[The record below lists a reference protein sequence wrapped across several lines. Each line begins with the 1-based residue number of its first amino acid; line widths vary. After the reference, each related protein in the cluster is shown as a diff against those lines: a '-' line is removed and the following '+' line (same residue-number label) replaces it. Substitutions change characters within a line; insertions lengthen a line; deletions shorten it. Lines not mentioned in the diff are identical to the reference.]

1 VKALGGVLVL
11 VTAATALAAGSAP
24 GSWRPSIGAAIRY
37 ASHRHGVIAFAVRTP
52 RRSWGWHAAET
63 FPSASVLKAMLLVAY
78 LDLPSV
84 RQRPL
89 RNADRALLG
98 PMIRRSD
105 NAAAGKVLGIVGG
118 ARLRGLAHR
127 AGMRR
132 FTPVTG
138 VWGLSRIDAADQA
151 RYFLRIDEL
160 TPRRHRAY
168 ALRLLRTISP
178 SQRWGIARVKPA
190 GWRLYFK
197 GGWGS
202 GTGWVDHQVAL
213 LTRGDERVSVAIL
226 THLDGSHA
234 YGEETLRGIALR
246 LLGGLDSA
254 QAVP

>member
-1 VKALGGVLVL
+1 LKLA
-11 VTAATALAAGSAP
+11 ALAAALAVASSA
-24 GSWRPSIGAAIRY
+24 SAAARPWQPSMGAAVAY
-37 ASHRHGVIAFAVRTP
+37 ASHRHGEIAFAVRTP
-52 RRSWGWHAAET
+52 TRSWSWHGAEI

-84 RQRPL
+84 RARALEP
-89 RNADRALLG
+89 ADRALLA

-105 NAAAGKVLGIVGG
+105 NAAAGRVLGIVGAG
-118 ARLRGLAHR
+118 RLRVLAHR

-138 VWGLSRIDAADQA
+138 IWGLSRIDAVDQA
-151 RYFLRIDEL
+151 RYFLRIDSL
-160 TPRRHRAY
+160 LAPRHRAY
-168 ALRLLRTISP
+168 AMRLLNTITP
-178 SQRWGIARVKPA
+178 AQRWGLARVRPA

-213 LTRGDERVSVAIL
+213 LTRGNERVSVAIL
-226 THLDGSHA
+226 THLDGSHP

-246 LLGGLDSA
+246 LLKGL
-254 QAVP
+254 